1 MTRRPTWLAWLF
13 GTAGATVVLVL
24 ADRVS
29 HDAPEAGGW
38 RLTLPAAALYAGVLV
53 GLGMVLLGRARTWPA
68 AALLAA
74 VVVWIVG
81 WLAPALAV
89 GESGEGIALVMLGT
103 GFVEL
108 PLAALLG
115 LWIFLRYAGWQH
127 PRSDS
132 AGREA
137 RRTA

>member
-1 MTRRPTWLAWLF
+1 MTRRPTWLAWVI

-24 ADRVS
+24 ADRLS
-29 HDAPEAGGW
+29 HDAAEAGGW
-38 RLTLPAAALYAGVLV
+38 RLNIAAAALYAGVLV
-53 GLGMVLLGRARTWPA
+53 GLGMLLLGRARTWPA
-68 AALLAA
+68 AALLSA
-74 VVVWIVG
+74 VIVWIVG

-89 GESGEGIALVMLGT
+89 GEAGEGTTLVMLGT
-103 GFVEL
+103 GFIEL

-115 LWIFLRYAGWQH
+115 LRVFLRCAGWQH